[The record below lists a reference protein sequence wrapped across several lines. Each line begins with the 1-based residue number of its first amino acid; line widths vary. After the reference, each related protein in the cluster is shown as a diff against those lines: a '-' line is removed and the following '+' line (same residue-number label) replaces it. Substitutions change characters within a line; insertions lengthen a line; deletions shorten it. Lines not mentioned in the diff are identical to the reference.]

1 METKSS
7 RRHKED
13 HQERSSSGHGSGK
26 KKSKKGILK
35 NSSSSEPQQRSQ
47 AKEYDVPNCS
57 PTKPASRKSH
67 RNSSSS
73 CARVDDL
80 DFEPSY
86 YEAKERSHRRS
97 KEVVEEPEMGQNIYD
112 TPKITSVKWKE
123 DLAAAYDIVA
133 KGSKNG
139 LVSAVNMQIMPN
151 KGAKNAVADSSFYE
165 NIGFNDVEGSMM
177 EHENE
182 NESEFDN
189 FLETEGVYDF
199 PRPRTTDTIYFNE
212 NFEDDMPTYD
222 TPRKKVDDT
231 SFDNDEDEI
240 DCIEC
245 EYDIPKVREA
255 TLTPI
260 EEEDSQEYDVPRNN
274 GMVQA
279 SSEDNLYENQH
290 FGNSKEDLDEP
301 IYMNEINDDRSS
313 GYRSSS
319 SPSIHSE
326 ENLYENGAVALS
338 SDELSSQG
346 SHGSQENLVAVLEP
360 ERHDVAIETTHTL
373 ERLYSQE
380 NKKSHEFDV
389 HKKEKHH
396 SREKREQ
403 RDNTPEEGICLEFE
417 EFNPEKIEKE
427 RKQQRHKEKRQ
438 KHKEYKFNNRD
449 YGTVEVVRAETVH
462 QVNDS
467 KKSIVDKFKINLKEN
482 SLEKSAPHHSDV
494 IYSQPEKRVVNEK
507 QEKKDWTSNKITE
520 KKDWTSNEITGKK
533 DWTSNEIIEKK
544 DSNLVEKKENI
555 EKHEL
560 FRHEIIEETHNDNNI
575 TLKQGKKERKKKT
588 SHSISNEDLNSY
600 EKDFNPYGEKEN
612 NVRSSSYSEKIT
624 NQKKN
629 GEFKTEFL
637 EQIRTDHI
645 EKIIPKKH
653 FDSNITK
660 PDEDQVKTKNA
671 RDRDRSVDVYL
682 ETVRQRTVRDKQQLT
697 ADLFERNEMNS
708 RMVDINTNKVV
719 RNCDKNAG
727 DGVGLPS
734 VRKLLARFENGQSE
748 KADSPDRSKSVSSS
762 YRDISN
768 GKIANNPDN
777 RTQLTN
783 QKKIK
788 QRKETENMFTFQEN
802 NSKTNVNEKEER
814 SRGGETISG
823 SKPLTS
829 PPLVSETSR
838 GKKEAEDEKSNHGP
852 TKQWNPQYFVKS
864 LYKLPVI
871 GDNNFGSDEDGPIS
885 LDANQTCPSIEGYM
899 ERLPAG
905 RKKSTLWNSWKKQYF
920 VAKNGNLFVY
930 SNKSQDELTE
940 KLEMFGGQVDF
951 MDSNML
957 GLQDRRGQ
965 YIVVKC
971 ASHKAAQEWESALSF
986 HTMEDYS
993 KTFISP
999 SPWPTKLKVLTNVIV
1014 IDLGGAS
1021 IRAGICGTMPYLPK
1035 VFFPSLM
1042 AVNPN
1047 NQHEKYFGFDALK
1060 PEVRSQCHLSNPLI
1074 PSKKVDK
1081 YSVDLVAFCGL
1092 LLRVFKDLQVDPKKY
1107 ELQLSVP
1114 RNFNDKTKA
1123 AIASLLFDEF
1133 EVKAVNMGHQTVF
1146 TLHSYCATTG
1156 IVVDIGERM
1165 DIVPIVDGYK
1175 VQSGI
1180 SRTAT
1185 GGLELATHMRHSLL
1199 GRNYSLTSMLDG
1211 YVVRHVIEKLCY
1223 IPKNY
1228 DAEVDKYKKDETLAE
1243 KTVSVEEGSAGS
1255 SITIGTDRFETTE
1268 GIFKPEVWG
1277 LDQAGVHVLV
1287 KKAITE
1293 CSLDARKEVTQSI
1306 FLSGGVTMLPGFNH
1320 RLEVEL
1326 EKILPV
1332 RPKVHASP
1340 YRYHAAFLGASSH
1353 ATSPAYNTTK
1363 IKREDWIS
1371 GHAKNTASLW
1381 AL

>member
-1 METKSS
+1 METKHS
-7 RRHKED
+7 RRHRED
-13 HQERSSSGHGSGK
+13 HQERSSSSSSHGSGK

-35 NSSSSEPQQRSQ
+35 NSSNTEPEQRSQSQ

-73 CARVDDL
+73 CARLDDL

-86 YEAKERSHRRS
+86 YEVKDRSHRRS
-97 KEVVEEPEMGQNIYD
+97 KEVEEPKMGQNIYD
-112 TPKITSVKWKE
+112 TPKISSVKWKE

-139 LVSAVNMQIMPN
+139 LVSAVNIQIMPN
-151 KGAKNAVADSSFYE
+151 KGANNGVADTSFYE
-165 NIGFNDVEGSMM
+165 NIGFNEVEAVVM
-177 EHENE
+177 ENEIE
-182 NESEFDN
+182 NESEFDQ
-189 FLETEGVYDF
+189 FLEAEGVYDF
-199 PRPRTTDTIYFNE
+199 PRPRNQDTIYFNE
-212 NFEDDMPTYD
+212 NFEDDIPTYD
-222 TPRKKVDDT
+222 TPRKKVDDNN
-231 SFDNDEDEI
+231 FVNDEDEI

-245 EYDIPKVREA
+245 DYDIPKVREA
-255 TLTPI
+255 ALTPI

-274 GMVQA
+274 GMVKT

-290 FGNSKEDLDEP
+290 FGNSKVDLEP

-346 SHGSQENLVAVLEP
+346 SHGSQENLVAGLEEP

-380 NKKSHEFDV
+380 IKKSHEFN
-389 HKKEKHH
+389 HKKDPDH
-396 SREKREQ
+396 SAEKREH
-403 RDNTPEEGICLEFE
+403 RNKTPEEGICLEFE

-427 RKQQRHKEKRQ
+427 RKQLRHKERRQ
-438 KHKEYKFNNRD
+438 KHKEYKFNSKD
-449 YGTVEVVRAETVH
+449 YGTVEYDNEPMQHVKE
-462 QVNDS
+462 S
-467 KKSIVDKFKINLKEN
+467 MKSIVDKFKLNLEEN
-482 SLEKSAPHHSDV
+482 SLEKSGHHHLSDV
-494 IYSQPEKRVVNEK
+494 IYSQPEKRTPPEKLDFFKQEK
-507 QEKKDWTSNKITE
+507 QERKQEISQNQLDEKPSFSVKEVNLYEESDKQEKSLPRPKKIVK
-520 KKDWTSNEITGKK
+520 
-533 DWTSNEIIEKK
+533 
-544 DSNLVEKKENI
+544 
-555 EKHEL
+555 
-560 FRHEIIEETHNDNNI
+560 
-575 TLKQGKKERKKKT
+575 
-588 SHSISNEDLNSY
+588 
-600 EKDFNPYGEKEN
+600 
-612 NVRSSSYSEKIT
+612 
-624 NQKKN
+624 QKKN
-629 GEFKTEFL
+629 EEIKADL
-637 EQIRTDHI
+637 NEQNGSELIDEHI
-645 EKIIPKKH
+645 LNNH
-653 FDSNITK
+653 FETIDKPNKQEQNKSNK
-660 PDEDQVKTKNA
+660 PNG

-697 ADLFERNEMNS
+697 AELFEKNQMNS
-708 RMVDINTNKVV
+708 RMVDNDIDLDKVV
-719 RNCDKNAG
+719 RNGDKNTG

-734 VRKLLARFENGQSE
+734 VRKLLARFETGQSD
-748 KADSPDRSKSVSSS
+748 KADSPDRSKSVNNS
-762 YRDISN
+762 YRDTSN
-768 GKIANNPDN
+768 GKLASSPDN
-777 RTQLTN
+777 RTHFTH

-802 NSKTNVNEKEER
+802 NVKTSVNEKEER

-823 SKPLTS
+823 SKPLAS

-838 GKKEAEDEKSNHGP
+838 GKKELEDEKSNHIQ
-852 TKQWNPQYFVKS
+852 TKQWNPQYFVKC

-930 SNKSQDELTE
+930 SNKSQDELTD

-957 GLQDRRGQ
+957 GLQDRRGL

-1021 IRAGICGTMPYLPK
+1021 IRAGICGSQPYLPK
-1035 VFFPSLM
+1035 LFFPSLM
-1042 AVNPN
+1042 AVNPS
-1047 NQHEKYFGFDALK
+1047 NQQEKYFGFDALK
-1060 PEVRSQCHLSNPLI
+1060 PEVRSKCHLSNPLI

-1081 YSVDLVAFCGL
+1081 YSVDLVALCGL

-1165 DIVPIVDGYK
+1165 DIVPIVSGYK

-1185 GGLELATHMRHSLL
+1185 GGLELATHMRHALL

-1211 YVVRHVIEKLCY
+1211 YAVRHVIEKLCY

-1228 DAEVDKYKKDETLAE
+1228 EAEVDRFKKDETLAE
-1243 KTVSVEEGSAGS
+1243 KTVSVEEGSAGG

-1293 CSLDARKEVTQSI
+1293 CSIDARKEVTQSI

-1326 EKILPV
+1326 EKILPA

-1340 YRYHAAFLGASSH
+1340 YRYHAAFLGASAH

-1363 IKREDWIS
+1363 IKRQDWIS

>member
-1 METKSS
+1 MENKSS
-7 RRHKED
+7 RRHKEEQQD
-13 HQERSSSGHGSGK
+13 RSSSSHGSGK

-35 NSSSSEPQQRSQ
+35 NSSSSESHRSQ
-47 AKEYDVPNCS
+47 AKEYDVPNCT

-80 DFEPSY
+80 DFEPGY
-86 YEAKERSHRRS
+86 YEARQRSHRRN
-97 KEVVEEPEMGQNIYD
+97 KDVEDEPEIGQNIYD
-112 TPKITSVKWKE
+112 TPKISSVKWKE

-151 KGAKNAVADSSFYE
+151 NGAKNVVADTGSFYE
-165 NIGFNDVEGSMM
+165 NIGFNDIEGSVI
-177 EHENE
+177 EHE
-182 NESEFDN
+182 NESEFDH
-189 FLETEGVYDF
+189 FLESEGVYDF
-199 PRPRTTDTIYFNE
+199 PRPRKADTIYFNE
-212 NFEDDMPTYD
+212 NFEDDIPTYD
-222 TPRKKVDDT
+222 TPRKKVDDHG
-231 SFDNDEDEI
+231 FDNDDDEI

-245 EYDIPKVREA
+245 DYDIPKVREA

-260 EEEDSQEYDVPRNN
+260 EEEESQEYDVPRNN
-274 GMVQA
+274 AMVKTP
-279 SSEDNLYENQH
+279 SEDNLYENQH
-290 FGNSKEDLDEP
+290 FGNSKVDLEP
-301 IYMNEINDDRSS
+301 IYMNEIHDDRSS

-326 ENLYENGAVALS
+326 ENLYENSAVALS

-346 SHGSQENLVAVLEP
+346 SHGSQENLVAGLESGRHDVEP
-360 ERHDVAIETTHTL
+360 SGHDVEPGRHDVAIETTHTL
-373 ERLYSQE
+373 ERLYTQQE
-380 NKKSHEFDV
+380 NKKSHEFES
-389 HKKEKHH
+389 HKKEKNK

-417 EFNPEKIEKE
+417 EFNPEKVEKE

-449 YGTVEVVRAETVH
+449 YGQVEDDHAGTE
-462 QVNDS
+462 QQGNES
-467 KKSIVDKFKINLKEN
+467 KKSIVDKFKKNVKEN
-482 SLEKSAPHHSDV
+482 SLDRPAPRQTDL
-494 IYSQPEKRVVNEK
+494 IYSQPEKRNYNEK
-507 QEKKDWTSNKITE
+507 PDKKDRIIKEINEKKDFI
-520 KKDWTSNEITGKK
+520 SNEKREQSPDAK
-533 DWTSNEIIEKK
+533 QESFKHQKLEESAEKNHSK
-544 DSNLVEKKENI
+544 V
-555 EKHEL
+555 
-560 FRHEIIEETHNDNNI
+560 
-575 TLKQGKKERKKKT
+575 KQGKKERKKKGM
-588 SHSISNEDLNSY
+588 HEDKNSY
-600 EKDFNPYGEKEN
+600 GNDVHGEKEN
-612 NVRSSSYSEKIT
+612 DLRTFPYSENGPT
-624 NQKKN
+624 KKKFEELK
-629 GEFKTEFL
+629 GDL
-637 EQIRTDHI
+637 ADLIRTDHAD
-645 EKIIPKKH
+645 KIITKKH
-653 FDSNITK
+653 FDSNTTATEEDGSK
-660 PDEDQVKTKNA
+660 PKNA

-682 ETVRQRTVRDKQQLT
+682 ETIRQRTVKDKQQVT
-697 ADLFERNEMNS
+697 AELFERNEINS
-708 RMVDINTNKVV
+708 RMLDSNNKNTSKIVQNGGNIDTSKVV
-719 RNCDKNAG
+719 RNGDKTPG

-734 VRKLLARFENGQSE
+734 VRKLLARFENGQSQSE
-748 KADSPDRSKSVSSS
+748 TGDTTDRSKSVPTTH
-762 YRDISN
+762 REVGN
-768 GKIANNPDN
+768 GKVKNNLESK
-777 RTQLTN
+777 TQSVTN
-783 QKKIK
+783 MKK
-788 QRKETENMFTFQEN
+788 QTRKETENLMN
-802 NSKTNVNEKEER
+802 NGKTNVQEER
-814 SRGGETISG
+814 SRGGDTISG
-823 SKPLTS
+823 SKPLVS

-838 GKKEAEDEKSNHGP
+838 GRREADDEKSNHTP
-852 TKQWNPQYFVKS
+852 TKQWNPQQFVKY

-871 GDNNFGSDEDGPIS
+871 GDNNFASDEDGPMS
-885 LDANQTCPSIEGYM
+885 LDTNQSCPSIEGYM

-920 VAKNGNLFVY
+920 VAKSGNLFVY
-930 SNKSQDELTE
+930 SNKSQDELTD

-1021 IRAGICGTMPYLPK
+1021 IRAGICGTQPYLPK
-1035 VFFPSLM
+1035 LFFPSLM

-1060 PEVRSQCHLSNPLI
+1060 PEVRSQCNLSNPLM

-1133 EVKAVNMGHQTVF
+1133 EVGAVNMGHQTVF

-1185 GGLELATHMRHSLL
+1185 GGLELATHMRHALL
-1199 GRNYSLTSMLDG
+1199 GRNYSLTSMMDG

-1228 DAEVDKYKKDETLAE
+1228 DAEVDKFKKDETLAE
-1243 KTVSVEEGSAGS
+1243 KTVSVEEGSGAS

-1326 EKILPV
+1326 EKILPA

-1353 ATSPAYNTTK
+1353 VSSPAYNSSK
-1363 IKREDWIS
+1363 IRREDWVS
-1371 GHAKNTASLW
+1371 GQAKNTARLW